1 MSVDTIDL
9 GSRVFEIYEKPEA
22 TVPGTRVVQSTDE
35 LAKAFT
41 RLAES
46 IERQAQA
53 IDTLAHVIASQ
64 YVEEGEQAEAGG
76 VYLDGTPKQ

>member
-1 MSVDTIDL
+1 M
-9 GSRVFEIYEKPEA
+9 
-22 TVPGTRVVQSTDE
+22 DE

-41 RLAES
+41 RLAEA

-64 YVEEGEQAEAGG
+64 YVEEGDQQPESAG
-76 VYLDGTPKQ
+76 VYLDGSPLNGG

>member
-1 MSVDTIDL
+1 M
-9 GSRVFEIYEKPEA
+9 
-22 TVPGTRVVQSTDE
+22 DE

-41 RLAES
+41 RLAEA

-64 YVEEGEQAEAGG
+64 YVEDDEGAEPAR
-76 VYLDGTPKQ
+76 YLDGSPTVAG